1 MTKLFETTLL
11 AALGVIL
18 TKAVASDLKDGVVRN
33 KMLTRFTL
41 ATAPLVGVY
50 YVGPGR
56 ACFGDFL
63 LNVGTCVAAAFA
75 LFCAKLLAGG
85 DCKLLCC
92 ASFVFPASCRV
103 SYRETDCP
111 LLLAPIL
118 AFAFGYLFL
127 AFRAVTSIARG
138 QTKIDSERLKANLA
152 RFARNYFRAFV
163 YISAFDLALR
173 LSVLHWFELDPWLT
187 FALYLGVVW
196 ASWAFETLRKPL
208 TVAVTLALAVAAS
221 SIFQTALFNASGSRC
236 LLAFCVVLSRLL
248 AENANYR
255 RIATSDV
262 KKGTILALETTLRF
276 LNSPIPGLPSLSTE
290 NLRSRLTEEEA
301 ASVRKW
307 GETAPERAEVLAVQ
321 KVPFTIFIALGFGG
335 YVALAVGIRNGWIGG
350 GE

>member
-1 MTKLFETTLL
+1 MTKLFETALL
-11 AALGVIL
+11 AALGAL
-18 TKAVASDLKDGVVRN
+18 LATAVASDLKDGVVRN
-33 KMLTRFTL
+33 RTLTRFTL
-41 ATAPLVGVY
+41 AIAPLVGVC

-56 ACFGDFL
+56 AYFGDFL

-103 SYRETDCP
+103 SYRETDCA
-111 LLLAPIL
+111 LLLAPML
-118 AFAFGYLFL
+118 AFGVGYLFL
-127 AFRAVTSIARG
+127 TLRAVTSIALGR
-138 QTKIDSERLKANLA
+138 TKLDGERFKANFW

-163 YISAFDLALR
+163 YLSAFDLALR
-173 LSVLHWFELDPWLT
+173 LSVSRWFELNPLLT
-187 FALYLGVVW
+187 LALYLGVVW
-196 ASWAFETLRKPL
+196 ASWSFETLRRPL
-208 TVAVTLALAVAAS
+208 TVAITLALAVAAS
-221 SIFQTALFNASGSRC
+221 AIFQIAFFNASGSRC
-236 LLAFCVVLSRLL
+236 LLALCVVLSRLL
-248 AENANYR
+248 AENASYR

-276 LNSPIPGLPSLSTE
+276 LNSPIPGLPSLSGE

-307 GETAPERAEVLAVQ
+307 GETAPDRAEVLVVL
-321 KVPFTIFIALGFGG
+321 KVPFTIFIALGFGA

-350 GE
+350 V

>member
-11 AALGVIL
+11 AALGALL

-50 YVGPGR
+50 YVGPGL

-103 SYRETDCP
+103 SYRGTDCP

-118 AFAFGYLFL
+118 AFGFGYLFL
-127 AFRAVTSIARG
+127 TLRAVTSIALGR
-138 QTKIDSERLKANLA
+138 TKLDRKRFKANCW

-163 YISAFDLALR
+163 YLSALDLTLR
-173 LSVLHWFELDPWLT
+173 LSVLRWIELNPLLMLV
-187 FALYLGVVW
+187 LYLGVVW
-196 ASWAFETLRKPL
+196 ASWSFETLRKPL
-208 TVAVTLALAVAAS
+208 TVAVTLALAGAAS

-262 KKGTILALETTLRF
+262 KKGTILALETTLCF
-276 LNSPIPGLPSLSTE
+276 LNSPIPGLPSLSGE

-307 GETAPERAEVLAVQ
+307 GETAPERAEVLVVQ
-321 KVPFTIFIALGFGG
+321 KVPFTIFIALGFVA
-335 YVALAVGIRNGWIGG
+335 YLALAIGSRNGGIGG
-350 GE
+350 W